1 MMKLTRQK
9 ALHLLPLIVDNEAA
23 EDEKTAFY
31 RYIQKDEE
39 VRKKYESLIFI
50 KQLLK
55 TKYSPEKAPDH
66 LKNKISELIEDM
78 KWEQTEHSKVDNI
91 SSSVSEKSASETER
105 ISSVKKPSPLFSVKK
120 TGRYLAAAA
129 VLLILSILT
138 IELLDK
144 TSSNNFHASG
154 IEEMALSHFN
164 SGDHIS
170 ASVASFRPVSFS
182 HASQLLNDEMSHQP
196 RLPEINGASLRR
208 VIYSAFIEGFKT
220 PVLEFYQ
227 DEINE
232 TVHIFA
238 FRLDD
243 LKNEYKMKRDPEAV
257 KSCNT
262 YDDYHIKEIDGK
274 HVVSWKWGD
283 YWYTAVSNH
292 HGDDLIALVQPLNP
306 NPGNDYNYNNDDDEG
321 SRW

>member
-1 MMKLTRQK
+1 MKKLTRQK
-9 ALHLLPLIVDNEAA
+9 ALHLLPLIVDNEAS

-31 RYIQKDEE
+31 RYIQIDEA
-39 VRKKYESLIFI
+39 VRKNYESLQFV
-50 KQLLK
+50 KQLIK

-66 LKNKISELIEDM
+66 LKKKISEIIEDM
-78 KWEQTEHSKVDNI
+78 KWERTEHSIVDNT
-91 SSSVSEKSASETER
+91 SSSVSVKTESETEQTGR
-105 ISSVKKPSPLFSVKK
+105 LRKPFLRLSVKK
-120 TGRYLAAAA
+120 TGRYLAAAT
-129 VLLILSILT
+129 VLLIFSILT

-144 TSSNNFHASG
+144 TSSHTFYNGG
-154 IEEMALSHFN
+154 IEEMALSYFN

-170 ASVASFRPVSFS
+170 ASVASYRPVSFS
-182 HASQLLNDEMSHQP
+182 HASQLINDEMSHQP

-208 VIYSAFIEGFKT
+208 VIYTTFIEGFKT

-232 TVHIFA
+232 TMYIFA

-243 LKNEYKMKRDPEAV
+243 LKKEYKMKRDPEAV

-274 HVVSWKWGD
+274 HIVSWKWGD
-283 YWYTAVSNH
+283 YWYTAVSNYN
-292 HGDDLIALVQPLNP
+292 GDDLIALVQPLNP
-306 NPGNDYNYNNDDDEG
+306 NPGKDYNNPEDEG

>member
-1 MMKLTRQK
+1 MKKLTRQK
-9 ALHLLPLIVDNEAA
+9 ALHLLPLIVDNEAS
-23 EDEKTAFY
+23 EEEKTAFY
-31 RYIQKDEE
+31 RYIQSDEE
-39 VRKKYESLIFI
+39 VRKKYESLIFF

-66 LKNKISELIEDM
+66 LKNKISEIIEDM
-78 KWEQTEHSKVDNI
+78 KWEQAEHSKVDNTT
-91 SSSVSEKSASETER
+91 SSVSEKSASEAKR
-105 ISSVKKPSPLFSVKK
+105 VRSVNEPSAHFSVKK
-120 TGRYLAAAA
+120 TGRYLAAAV
-129 VLLILSILT
+129 VLLIISILT
-138 IELLDK
+138 TELLDK
-144 TSSNNFHASG
+144 TSSNNFYADG

-164 SGDHIS
+164 SEDQS
-170 ASVASFRPVSFS
+170 STSVVSFRPESFR

-208 VIYSAFIEGFKT
+208 VIYTTFFEGFKT

-227 DEINE
+227 DEIDE
-232 TVHIFA
+232 TVHVFA

-243 LKNEYKMKRDPEAV
+243 LKKEYKMKRDPEAV

-262 YDDYHIKEIDGK
+262 NDDYHIKEIDGK

-292 HGDDLIALVQPLNP
+292 DGDDLIALVQPLNP
-306 NPGNDYNYNNDDDEG
+306 NPENDYNNDEDEG

>member
-1 MMKLTRQK
+1 MKKLTRQK
-9 ALHLLPLIVDNEAA
+9 ALHLLPLIVDNEAS

-31 RYIQKDEE
+31 RYIQTDED
-39 VRKKYESLIFI
+39 VRKKYESLIFV

-66 LKNKISELIEDM
+66 LKNKISEIIEDM
-78 KWEQTEHSKVDNI
+78 KWEQIEHSKVDNT
-91 SSSVSEKSASETER
+91 SSSVSVKTASETER
-105 ISSVKKPSPLFSVKK
+105 GRSVKKPSPHFSVKK
-120 TGRYLAAAA
+120 TGRYLAVAA
-129 VLLILSILT
+129 VLLIFSILT

-144 TSSNNFHASG
+144 TSSNNFYASG

-164 SGDHIS
+164 SGEHIS
-170 ASVASFRPVSFS
+170 ASVASFRPASFS
-182 HASQLLNDEMSHQP
+182 HASQLLNDELSHQP

-208 VIYSAFIEGFKT
+208 VIYTTFTEGFKT

-243 LKNEYKMKRDPEAV
+243 LKKEYKMKRDPEAV

-262 YDDYHIKEIDGK
+262 YDDYHIKEIEGK
-274 HVVSWKWGD
+274 HVVSWKWGE

-292 HGDDLIALVQPLNP
+292 NGEDLIALMQPLNP
-306 NPGNDYNYNNDDDEG
+306 NPGNDNDNDEG
-321 SRW
+321 EGSGW

>member
-1 MMKLTRQK
+1 MKKLTRQK
-9 ALHLLPLIVDNEAA
+9 ALYLLPLIVDNEAS
-23 EDEKTAFY
+23 EEEKTVFY
-31 RYIQKDEE
+31 RYIQTDEE
-39 VRKKYESLIFI
+39 VRKKYESLIFV

-55 TKYSPEKAPDH
+55 TKYSPAKAPDH
-66 LKNKISELIEDM
+66 LKNKISEMIEDM
-78 KWEQTEHSKVDNI
+78 KWEQAEYSKVDNTLS
-91 SSSVSEKSASETER
+91 SSSVSEKSAPEKSTSETER
-105 ISSVKKPSPLFSVKK
+105 SRSVNKPSPHFSVKK

-129 VLLILSILT
+129 VLLVLSILT

-144 TSSNNFHASG
+144 SSSNNFYTDG

-170 ASVASFRPVSFS
+170 TSVASFRPVSFS

-208 VIYSAFIEGFKT
+208 VIYAPFVEGFNT

-243 LKNEYKMKRDPEAV
+243 LKKDYKMKRDPEAV
-257 KSCNT
+257 KNCNT
-262 YDDYHIKEIDGK
+262 NDDYHIKEIDGK

-292 HGDDLIALVQPLNP
+292 DGEDLIALVQPLNP
-306 NPGNDYNYNNDDDEG
+306 NEANDYNNENK
-321 SRW
+321 